1 MTGTASSVSCPRG
14 IRFKWF
20 KCNNNSLY
28 FYLQYISLTPYK
40 QSSLFLSSVYTVS
53 LSPYI
58 NNLLSVSTPF
68 HSLFHVL
75 FRFGM
80 GRSLRHVLSF
90 NPVYT
95 YSMELVYLYVLVDCT
110 LGSVQHLSFFA
121 HWSEQGL
128 SCFRFSNFEFL
139 FSQTPDNITFVY
151 CTIEAIDFNR
161 SIIGILRQC

>member
-1 MTGTASSVSCPRG
+1 MGFSSNGSSATTILSISIYSIYLLLP
-14 IRFKWF
+14 I
-20 KCNNNSLY
+20 NNLLS
-28 FYLQYISLTPYK
+28 FYLQYI
-40 QSSLFLSSVYTVS
+40 S